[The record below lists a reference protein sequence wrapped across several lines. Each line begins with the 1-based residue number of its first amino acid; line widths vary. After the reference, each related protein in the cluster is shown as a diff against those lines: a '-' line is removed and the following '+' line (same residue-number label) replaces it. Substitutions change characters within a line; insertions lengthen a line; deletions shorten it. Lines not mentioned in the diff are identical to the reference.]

1 MTAALSRKQFL
12 QGLALGALA
21 LAGPGAL
28 AQAHW
33 PDRPVRLIVPFAA
46 GGATDVLGRLLA
58 TALGEKLGQPVVV
71 DNKPG
76 AGTVV
81 GAALVA
87 KAPADGYT
95 LLLGSNST
103 FTLNPAIRT
112 HLPYDPLKSFTALG
126 TVADM
131 SLLLLANNDSS
142 VRSVAELVKQAKAAP
157 DKFSYGS
164 FGAGS
169 SVHFGAEMLKSTAG
183 IRMVHVPFNG
193 SAPSLT
199 ALIGGQVQVS
209 VDTIVA
215 SLPQIQ
221 AGKVRPLATLAAR
234 RLPSL
239 PDVPTVA
246 ESGYPGFEAGS
257 WFGLVGPAGLPAPVA
272 QKLESALAEVLQPAA
287 MKKRLVELGLT
298 PAHGNAAALR
308 ARIESELP
316 AMRAV
321 AARADIRAD

>member
-1 MTAALSRKQFL
+1 MTAFSRKQFL
-12 QGLALGALA
+12 HGLALGALA
-21 LAGPGAL
+21 LASAGSF
-28 AQAHW
+28 AQSSW
-33 PDRPVRLIVPFAA
+33 PDRPIKLVVPFAA
-46 GGATDVLGRLLA
+46 GGATDVLGRVLA
-58 TALGEKLGQPVVV
+58 SALGDKLGQPVVV
-71 DNKPG
+71 ENRPG

-81 GAALVA
+81 AAALVA

-95 LLLGSNST
+95 LLLGANST

-112 HLPYDPLKSFTALG
+112 SLPYDPLKSFTALG
-126 TVADM
+126 MVADM
-131 SLLLLANNDSS
+131 SLLLLANNESG
-142 VRSVAELVKQAKAAP
+142 VRSVADLVQQAKAAP
-157 DKFSYGS
+157 EKFSYGS
-164 FGAGS
+164 YGTGS
-169 SVHFGAEMLKSTAG
+169 SVHFGGEMIKSRAG

-221 AGKVRPLATLAAR
+221 AGKVRPLATLASH

-239 PDVPTVA
+239 PNVPTIA

-257 WFGLVGPAGLPAPVA
+257 WFGLVGPADLPAPVA
-272 QKLESALAEVLQPAA
+272 QKLEKALAEVLKPEA
-287 MKKRLVELGLT
+287 MKKRLIELGLT
-298 PAHGNAAALR
+298 PAYADAAGLR

-316 AMRAV
+316 AMRAI
-321 AARADIRAD
+321 AARAEIRAD

>member
-1 MTAALSRKQFL
+1 MTALSRKQFI

-21 LAGPGAL
+21 LASPGAF
-28 AQAHW
+28 AQASW
-33 PDRPVRLIVPFAA
+33 PERPVKLVVPFAA
-46 GGATDVLGRLLA
+46 GGATDVLGRVLA
-58 TALGEKLGQPVVV
+58 AALGDKLGQPVVV
-71 DNKPG
+71 ENRPG

-81 GAALVA
+81 AAALVA

-103 FTLNPAIRT
+103 FTLNPAIRAN
-112 HLPYDPLKSFTALG
+112 LPYDPLKNFTSLG
-126 TVADM
+126 MVADM

-142 VRSVAELVKQAKAAP
+142 VRSVADLVKQAKAAP

-169 SVHFGAEMLKSTAG
+169 SVHFGAEMLKTVAG
-183 IRMVHVPFNG
+183 IQMVHVPFNG

-221 AGKVRPLATLAAR
+221 AGKVRPLATLAGQ

-239 PDVPTVA
+239 PNVPTVA
-246 ESGYPGFEAGS
+246 ESGYPGFDAGS
-257 WFGLVGPAGLPAPVA
+257 WFGLVAPAGLPAPVA
-272 QKLESALAEVLQPAA
+272 QKLEAALAEVLKPDA
-287 MKKRLVELGLT
+287 MKKRLIDLGLT
-298 PAHGNAAALR
+298 PAYGSATAMR